1 MEYTQLGRTGLKVS
15 RLVLGTMNFGPQTDE
30 ADSHAIM
37 DAALDAGINF
47 FDTAN
52 VYGWGENKGR
62 TEEIIGNWFA
72 KGGDRRDKTVIATKV
87 YGNMGADGEAWPN
100 HDKLSAVNIR
110 RAVDAS
116 LKRLRTDRIDLY
128 QFHHIDRATGFDEI
142 WQAIDTLVQQG
153 KVLYAGSSNFPGYKI
168 AQANETA
175 ARRGGT
181 IGLVSE
187 QCLYNLAERRAEME
201 VIPAAQDYGLGVI
214 PWSPLHGGLLGGV
227 IKKEVQGGRRASGRA
242 ADTLAD
248 PAKRAQIQAYED
260 LLDKHGV
267 EPGEAALAWLLTRPG
282 VTGPIVG
289 PRTAEQLASALRAV
303 ELELSDELLAGLD
316 EIFPGP
322 GPSPEACAWEPG
334 GQRGDVVSG
343 GGRPRPGQPR
353 AAATATTTS
362 ISTSTPAMIRL
373 RVFGSTAPSLTGR
386 AERAAGDRLV
396 TGLLARH
403 SGPRQVAAHQR
414 EVGHGPGRG
423 GEAVQGLDVRPHVV
437 GLPAAGQ
444 RQVGPVAPV
453 LAHLDARLAPRRLR
467 AVGEQP
473 QRRQVT
479 VRARPQG
486 PPVPEL
492 PAAAQRQREGRGA
505 VGGPLQAG
513 REVRYE
519 VVVDLAV
526 EGEGEVPPGAPGPAQ
541 PLRAGQLLQRG
552 HLGGEGGGDV
562 LGGQYG
568 GEESHALTLS
578 DPYHRAPY
586 AAGASSSRRSRG
598 TKRTCGCPRCQPT
611 DRRRLPTRARTR
623 PMTSAAVAATAP
635 PAAKPARAPYASVT
649 QPTIGAPT
657 GEPPRKT
664 IM

>member
-72 KGGDRRDKTVIATKV
+72 RGGDRRDKTVIATKV

-116 LKRLRTDRIDLY
+116 LKRLRTDHIDLY

-142 WQAIDTLVQQG
+142 WQAIDALVQQG

-201 VIPAAQDYGLGVI
+201 VIPAAQEYGLGVI

-242 ADTLAD
+242 ADALAD

-303 ELELSDELLAGLD
+303 ELELSHELLAGLD
-316 EIFPGP
+316 EVFPGP
-322 GPSPEACAWEPG
+322 GPAPEAFAW
-334 GQRGDVVSG
+334 
-343 GGRPRPGQPR
+343 
-353 AAATATTTS
+353 
-362 ISTSTPAMIRL
+362 
-373 RVFGSTAPSLTGR
+373 
-386 AERAAGDRLV
+386 
-396 TGLLARH
+396 
-403 SGPRQVAAHQR
+403 
-414 EVGHGPGRG
+414 
-423 GEAVQGLDVRPHVV
+423 
-437 GLPAAGQ
+437 
-444 RQVGPVAPV
+444 
-453 LAHLDARLAPRRLR
+453 
-467 AVGEQP
+467 
-473 QRRQVT
+473 
-479 VRARPQG
+479 
-486 PPVPEL
+486 
-492 PAAAQRQREGRGA
+492 
-505 VGGPLQAG
+505 
-513 REVRYE
+513 
-519 VVVDLAV
+519 
-526 EGEGEVPPGAPGPAQ
+526 
-541 PLRAGQLLQRG
+541 
-552 HLGGEGGGDV
+552 
-562 LGGQYG
+562 
-568 GEESHALTLS
+568 
-578 DPYHRAPY
+578 
-586 AAGASSSRRSRG
+586 
-598 TKRTCGCPRCQPT
+598 
-611 DRRRLPTRARTR
+611 
-623 PMTSAAVAATAP
+623 
-635 PAAKPARAPYASVT
+635 
-649 QPTIGAPT
+649 
-657 GEPPRKT
+657 
-664 IM
+664 